1 MIDIFKIKFEGDL
14 VGRGQRINPFNVV
27 AADQNQ
33 LRSRILQQVMPKL
46 PHWGEADINFSYV
59 PNEGL
64 SGLVVVGGWRPVGQF
79 TVTLTEGTKE

>member
-14 VGRGQRINPFNVV
+14 VGREQRIEPFNVV

-33 LRSRILQQVMPKL
+33 LRDAILERVRPKL
-46 PHWGEADINFSYV
+46 MSSEVDLAMTYT

-64 SGLVVVGGWRPVGQF
+64 SGIVIVGGWRPVGQF
-79 TVTLTEGTKE
+79 TVTVTEGNKE